1 MRRVLLF
8 CSGIL
13 LAVLAEAIL
22 GISHDL
28 YARDDTWLSPE
39 FTRIVGVAA
48 IVQGVVAA
56 LGAGL
61 CLGRAFGPLT
71 SAPIQSGT
79 AVSGPAPAALG
90 GGPVLPICGIL
101 FLLAT
106 VGPYLIGQ
114 SESHMVELMA
124 SLPPDGNYSSEVVDY
139 HRQRART
146 AQTFAVLWLVVGG
159 ALLATPLFLKSRIWH
174 MGWRINGAGCGI
186 ALGGFLL
193 SGMGVLVWFA
203 NGLAMEG
210 ARMEPSLVGHLGVLA
225 GAIVAVVGSIIAAS
239 GSSRTGNATS

>member
-22 GISHDL
+22 GNSHAL
-28 YARDDTWLSPE
+28 YGLDEAWFSPE
-39 FTRIVGVAA
+39 FTRIVGLAV

-61 CLGRAFGPLT
+61 CLGRAFRPLT
-71 SAPIQSGT
+71 SAPTPSEAT
-79 AVSGPAPAALG
+79 LSGPAPANLG

-106 VGPYLIGQ
+106 VQPYSIAQ
-114 SESHMVELMA
+114 QESSTVEVMA
-124 SLPPDGNYSSEVVDY
+124 SLPPGNGGYSDEIVDY
-139 HRQRART
+139 HRRRIRT

-159 ALLATPLFLKSRIWH
+159 ALLGTPLFLKPRIWH
-174 MGWRINGAGCGI
+174 MGWPMNGAGCGI

-210 ARMEPSLVGHLGVLA
+210 AKKEVSLVGNLGVLA
-225 GAIVAVVGSIIAAS
+225 GGIVAVVGSILAVGGKS
-239 GSSRTGNATS
+239 KTWTHG